1 MANRFPLVFDAQT
14 SGTMKELPSG
24 DNLNLAGSSIID
36 AVNITAT
43 GTLTVPTLN
52 VTTLNIQGAGGGSI
66 APVAIS
72 NDYNDLTNLPV
83 LFSGSYND
91 LQDLPTGVD
100 WATVTN
106 APTIPTKLSEL
117 ENDTN
122 FANEQSLN
130 IAASQI
136 TGLGAVAVSNSFTDL
151 VDANEIVTQSQ
162 LVGDTLTVEVT
173 NTGDLV
179 GSVFG
184 ADSTLLVDHLNNKI
198 LADLSTNVITTPGG
212 DLDIT
217 TGGVDLIENINIDVN
232 GVGNI
237 TLDGDEIFLKGRV
250 TADRLYGTFTG
261 FVYSNDSTLVVNPDT
276 GDLNG
281 IFNGDVN
288 GDIDKRTQ
296 GSILAVKSLAGIEF
310 TPNGIFNVP
319 NATNV
324 TLNATNEMTLSST
337 GDLKLESSSGN
348 VKFELGTTVDFGG
361 SIVDFNNASVSGL
374 DVQLTGDLTGSVF
387 ADNST
392 ILVDAVSGSI
402 PAENLTGVMPALDAS
417 GMLFAGI
424 SNPVSI
430 TSSLAVD
437 NINIQG
443 NIISSTTG
451 DITLQANS
459 GNVIAQTITTANND
473 SLVLTTTTGTRSI
486 TINNLGNIDVIGQLT
501 STENNHI
508 LRYYY
513 ADQVSFPD
521 PTTYHGAIAHSHA
534 DGAMYFAHGGQ
545 WVALANEDGVVRS
558 GTTANIN
565 ITGNVDG
572 DVNGSIFA
580 DDSSLLVDAV
590 NGTIPGYISLAT
602 LKTEVAASADFAD
615 FQSRIAAL

>member
-1 MANRFPLVFDAQT
+1 
-14 SGTMKELPSG
+14 
-24 DNLNLAGSSIID
+24 
-36 AVNITAT
+36 
-43 GTLTVPTLN
+43 
-52 VTTLNIQGAGGGSI
+52 
-66 APVAIS
+66 
-72 NDYNDLTNLPV
+72 
-83 LFSGSYND
+83 
-91 LQDLPTGVD
+91 
-100 WATVTN
+100 
-106 APTIPTKLSEL
+106 
-117 ENDTN
+117 
-122 FANEQSLN
+122 
-130 IAASQI
+130 
-136 TGLGAVAVSNSFTDL
+136 
-151 VDANEIVTQSQ
+151 
-162 LVGDTLTVEVT
+162 
-173 NTGDLV
+173 
-179 GSVFG
+179 
-184 ADSTLLVDHLNNKI
+184 
-198 LADLSTNVITTPGG
+198 
-212 DLDIT
+212 
-217 TGGVDLIENINIDVN
+217 
-232 GVGNI
+232 
-237 TLDGDEIFLKGRV
+237 
-250 TADRLYGTFTG
+250 
-261 FVYSNDSTLVVNPDT
+261 
-276 GDLNG
+276 
-281 IFNGDVN
+281 
-288 GDIDKRTQ
+288 
-296 GSILAVKSLAGIEF
+296 
-310 TPNGIFNVP
+310 
-319 NATNV
+319 
-324 TLNATNEMTLSST
+324 
-337 GDLKLESSSGN
+337 
-348 VKFELGTTVDFGG
+348 
-361 SIVDFNNASVSGL
+361 
-374 DVQLTGDLTGSVF
+374 
-387 ADNST
+387 
-392 ILVDAVSGSI
+392 
-402 PAENLTGVMPALDAS
+402 MPALDAS